1 MLYKADLAVLSLL
14 ANYEW
19 KRPIYFAS
27 IMGMQANRYLQKH
40 MYCEGLTYK
49 LSPIEY
55 GGNGGTN
62 INKMVKLLKGNYLLQ
77 KRNDETDSIGFIW
90 GNMKGEGVL
99 VDYYT
104 MRMVQ
109 NLRLQMMK
117 LSDQLIS
124 ENRYD
129 EAVEVL
135 DLCFEEMPVE
145 NEQVPADDICYYLCS
160 NYYEAGDTAKGNEL
174 GKTLVNLQLQRL
186 KHFASMDKKHLN
198 FVWNELGKAM
208 FNVEMLREAS
218 LTGMD
223 RSKMFDPDNN
233 SVYGLVSFANKGVL
247 DGTSYDEVCA
257 KIKDVFVN
265 NYREKS
271 AFFSNQQKFPV
282 YYTQLWGGGAK

>member
-1 MLYKADLAVLSLL
+1 MKA
-14 ANYEW
+14 
-19 KRPIYFAS
+19 
-27 IMGMQANRYLQKH
+27 
-40 MYCEGLTYK
+40 
-49 LSPIEY
+49 
-55 GGNGGTN
+55 
-62 INKMVKLLKGNYLLQ
+62 
-77 KRNDETDSIGFIW
+77 
-90 GNMKGEGVL
+90 EGVL

-135 DLCFEEMPVE
+135 DLCFEEMPGE

-186 KHFASMDKKHLN
+186 KHFASMDKKHLD

-223 RSKMFDPDNN
+223 RNKMFDPDNN
-233 SVYGLVSFANKGVL
+233 RFKALWEANQLYFFDKETKRQERFVYGLVSFANKGVL

-257 KIKDVFVN
+257 KIKDIFIN

-271 AFFSNQQKFPV
+271 AFFSNQKFPG
-282 YYTQLWGGGAK
+282 YYTQLWSGSMK